1 VIDPGAQ
8 NLRIRDGVPDEEIR
22 HDPPFVIPRLP
33 ALAVL
38 AAAGGVGL
46 CEQPADRHFHV
57 ADVAGRAIFTVL
69 TWLDEGRDFS
79 HQQRLTQ
86 QVAFLLG
93 GETAPGIV
101 AKVVEEA
108 PAQPLPPLPPD
119 AFAKK
124 IQLSVECVAEFLPP
138 ALRAARREVTELGCS
153 DALCA
158 PPPHGPPRLNQVA

>member
-1 VIDPGAQ
+1 MSPRSSSHAAP
-8 NLRIRDGVPDEEIR
+8 RW
-22 HDPPFVIPRLP
+22 PFWL
-33 ALAVL
+33 LL
-38 AAAGGVGL
+38 
-46 CEQPADRHFHV
+46 V
-57 ADVAGRAIFTVL
+57 AWVCANSPQIAIFTAL
-69 TWLDEGRDFS
+69 TWLDGGRDFS

-124 IQLSVECVAEFLPP
+124 IQLSVERVAEFLPP
-138 ALRAARREVTELGCS
+138 ALRAGYREVAELECV
-153 DALCA
+153 DELRA